1 MASSSREP
9 CPICE
14 DHPRVGSKH
23 YATKVENGGH
33 GFRLRDY
40 FNTSR
45 TPESPFRT
53 RCATCYRS
61 RGIRQ
66 YAATHAIAAA
76 HVWYDHM
83 GNDRPPGDEVIE
95 TVGEP
100 EPSLTPEFFNYL
112 VSQLTQARAER
123 DEWFEKAAEL
133 DSDLAAL
140 RLRSER
146 RVELD
151 PNVYTEWAGFNASQ
165 SETATRKGVTD

>member
-1 MASSSREP
+1 
-9 CPICE
+9 
-14 DHPRVGSKH
+14 
-23 YATKVENGGH
+23 
-33 GFRLRDY
+33 
-40 FNTSR
+40 
-45 TPESPFRT
+45 
-53 RCATCYRS
+53 
-61 RGIRQ
+61 
-66 YAATHAIAAA
+66 
-76 HVWYDHM
+76 M

>member
-23 YATKVENGGH
+23 YVTKVENGGH

-40 FNTSR
+40 FNSSR

-53 RCATCYRS
+53 RCTMCYRS
-61 RGIRQ
+61 RGIRH

-83 GNDRPPGDEVIE
+83 GNDRPPGDEAIPTE
-95 TVGEP
+95 S
-100 EPSLTPEFFNYL
+100 EPSLTPAFFNYL
-112 VSQLTQARAER
+112 VHQLTQARAER

-146 RVELD
+146 KVELNPD
-151 PNVYTEWAGFNASQ
+151 VYTEWAGFNASQ
-165 SETATRKGVTD
+165 SETAPRKGVAD